1 MGIRKGVPCEG
12 CGEVTID
19 LEHWNHFEIQH
30 DVPQFGAFGQL
41 IEHNL
46 YCCSEGCVQTIIN
59 RIGTSCVRQPDDTL
73 TVWPTDNAVKQ
84 HNEDNRK
91 AGGWSGD

>member
-1 MGIRKGVPCEG
+1 MSKIIPCEA
-12 CGEVTID
+12 CSSTPID
-19 LEHWNHFEIQH
+19 LEGWNHYAIQY

-46 YCCSEGCVQTIIN
+46 YACSPECVQVVIN
-59 RIGTSCVRQPDDTL
+59 RIGTSCVHQPDDTT
-73 TVWPTDNAVKQ
+73 TVWVTDNAVKQ